1 MVPWKETM
9 PVTSYRIRRIGPVIG
24 VLLAAVSVGFA
35 QQRARTAQPKQ
46 AKPQKKG
53 VGQYKRIGREMLTTI
68 AKGEPAKAIRSCEKF
83 LADWPDDLETMYC
96 LAIAYARTGEL
107 GKATAT
113 ASKALDAGL
122 PPGRFIAG
130 PRDLLKPL
138 AECPGFRELMKSRS
152 GELIHGPLLGSV
164 TDERVRIWVRTAGE
178 TTVQAVLRSEK
189 KGDQPIRS
197 ATVKTAATRDF
208 TAVVEATGLRA
219 NERYT
224 YELLVGGKATK
235 LDPPPSF
242 RTFPKRGEKC
252 RFRIVFG
259 GGAGYTP
266 QYEHMWNTLAGR
278 KPTAFLAMGDNVYI
292 DTPTVPA
299 TQRYCYYRRQSRPE
313 WRRFVAS
320 VPVFSIWDD
329 HDFAANDCVGSA
341 GIDDIPWKLPVW
353 RVFQENWAN
362 PSYGGGRAAPGIWY
376 DFNIGDVDF
385 FMLDGRYYRVR
396 PKAKGRGKAATVA
409 AKPSPEPTMLGP
421 VQEKWLLTKLAAS
434 KATFKVLASPVP
446 WAEGTKGGSKDTWDG
461 FAEQRER
468 IFSHIA
474 DKRIEGVYLISA
486 DRHRSDAWK
495 TERPGAY
502 PLYEANSSRLTNIH
516 THAAVKG
523 SLFSY
528 NKKCSFALLTFD
540 TTKADPEIRYDVVTI
555 DNEVMHTL
563 TVKRS
568 EISFQKSTR

>member
-1 MVPWKETM
+1 VR
-9 PVTSYRIRRIGPVIG
+9 SHRIRRIVLAIG
-24 VLLAAVSVGFA
+24 VLLAAVPLARA
-35 QQRARTAQPKQ
+35 QQEQRAARPKP
-46 AKPQKKG
+46 AKPKKKSM
-53 VGQYKRIGREMLTTI
+53 GQYKKIGRAMLTTI
-68 AKGEPAKAIRSCEKF
+68 AKGEHDKAIASCRKL
-83 LADWPDDLETMYC
+83 LADWPDDLEALYC
-96 LAIAYARTGEL
+96 LTIAYVRTGNFDEAM
-107 GKATAT
+107 ATAK
-113 ASKALDAGL
+113 KALAGGL

-130 PRDLLKPL
+130 PRDMLRPL
-138 AECPGFRELMKSRS
+138 VESPRFGELFKGGRP
-152 GELIHGPLLGSV
+152 ELIHGPMLGSV
-164 TDERVRIWVRTAGE
+164 TDERVRIWVRTASE
-178 TTVQAVLRSEK
+178 TTVQAVLHSQAPDEL
-189 KGDQPIRS
+189 PIRS
-197 ATVKTAATRDF
+197 AAVKTSAGRDY
-208 TAVVEATGLRA
+208 TAVIEVSGLKPSRW
-219 NERYT
+219 YM
-224 YELLVGGKATK
+224 YQLVIGGKATK
-235 LDPPPSF
+235 LEAAPWF

-252 RFRIVFG
+252 RFQIVFG

-266 QYEHMWNTLAGR
+266 QHERMWNTVAGR
-278 KPTAFLAMGDNVYI
+278 KPTAFLTLGDNVYI

-329 HDFAANDCVGSA
+329 HDFGANDCLGSA

-353 RVFQENWAN
+353 GVFKENWVN
-362 PSYGGGRAAPGIWY
+362 PSYGGGREAPGVWY
-376 DFNIGDVDF
+376 DFAIGDVDF

-396 PKAKGRGKAATVA
+396 PKAARRRKGKAATVEPA
-409 AKPSPEPTMLGP
+409 MAKPAVEPTMLGP
-421 VQEKWLLTKLAAS
+421 VQEKWLLAKLAAS

-446 WAEGTKGGSKDTWDG
+446 WAKGTKGGSKDTWDG
-461 FAEQRER
+461 FVEQRER
-468 IFSHIA
+468 IFSYLA
-474 DKRIEGVYLISA
+474 EKRIEGVYLISA

-516 THAAVKG
+516 THGAVKG

-555 DNEVMHTL
+555 DDEIMHTL

-568 EISFQKSTR
+568 EISFAAKGK